1 MESLYICIKEF
12 LLHFQQNI
20 PFLLE
25 WKLIIFMSCYMRGVK
40 IRILYKR
47 KITSTFLNGM
57 KGFVQGMCK
66 LCKFF
71 VKTIFFFNGRVEK
84 RFAMD

>member
-12 LLHFQQNI
+12 LLYSQQNI

-25 WKLIIFMSCYMRGVK
+25 WKLIIFLSCTRGIK

-47 KITSTFLNGM
+47 KITLTFLNGM
-57 KGFVQGMCK
+57 KFVQGMCK

-84 RFAMD
+84 RFRID